1 MKVGDIILASDSA
14 GNQKYSPVVFI
25 PHKQNNIATLFTHL
39 HTKNRDIKLTSN
51 HVIPAGDCSG
61 KTSLPLLY
69 AHQVRMNTRAH
80 IRLSLLKAY
89 LIHKR
94 TKVESNKCQKINY
107 QYKSHII
114 YHGMPKISFFFLD
127 TSYSSLSLLLYY
139 ISKFQIDNVRL
150 PSEIVFKLLTAWK
163 KLL

>member
-1 MKVGDIILASDSA
+1 MILASDSA

-69 AHQVRMNTRAH
+69 AHQVRIYTRAQ
-80 IRLSLLKAY
+80 IELSLLKSI
-89 LIHKR
+89 LGLEVHQSWKL
-94 TKVESNKCQKINY
+94 E
-107 QYKSHII
+107 
-114 YHGMPKISFFFLD
+114 
-127 TSYSSLSLLLYY
+127 
-139 ISKFQIDNVRL
+139 ISKSNHLPYYDN
-150 PSEIVFKLLTAWK
+150 WK
-163 KLL
+163 WY